1 MSRLQEFESA
11 SEGSTW
17 RDFWSKLMELSP
29 YMWSKNSP
37 LLQLRVLACILLI
50 VLRVTN
56 VLVPNCLTTL
66 SLDNSW
72 TTVEVLLWVVLKL
85 MQGGVMGQGL
95 LDNLRSYL
103 WITLQQ

>member
-1 MSRLQEFESA
+1 M
-11 SEGSTW
+11 
-17 RDFWSKLMELSP
+17 KLLP
-29 YMWSKNSP
+29 YMWPNNSP
-37 LLQLRVLACILLI
+37 MLQLRVLACILLI

-56 VLVPNCLTTL
+56 VIVPNCLTTL